1 MRKKLSNCFRLHPWN
16 TCYVI
21 SFVLM
26 CIVVVFWCYSAGGFT
41 PPTEKDYESLHEQKE
56 QIIKDFDI
64 VYKFDNYK
72 NYPSDDGKIIV
83 ELTSNKNTSLSLNI
97 IFTQDKQ
104 FISSKETSEQPGFE
118 TDYSLLRR
126 ILSFSGLI
134 VCLAF
139 LAMIFAFPL
148 SGILYII
155 CKISQSLKKRC

>member
-1 MRKKLSNCFRLHPWN
+1 MKKKLSNYFRLHPWD
-16 TCYVI
+16 TSYVL

-26 CIVVVFWCYSAGGFT
+26 FIVFVFFYYSTGGFT
-41 PPTEKDYESLHEQKE
+41 PPTEKDYESLHKQEEK
-56 QIIKDFDI
+56 IIKDFDT

-72 NYPSDDGKIIV
+72 NYPSDNGKIIV
-83 ELTSNKNTSLSLNI
+83 ELTSNENTNLSLNI
-97 IFTQDKQ
+97 VFTQNKQ
-104 FISSKETSEQPGFE
+104 FISSKEISEQPGFE

-139 LAMIFAFPL
+139 LAIIFAVPA
-148 SGILYII
+148 GVILYII